1 MTEAMESVLRAL
13 LIGAGATAVLD
24 LWSLLLKRLFGVPTS
39 SWSMVGRWVGHF
51 RRGRFAHSSIAAA
64 EPVQGELALGWL
76 THYATGV
83 VYGGLLLALCGLE
96 WARQPT
102 LLPALIVGIATV
114 VAPFF
119 VMQPGMG
126 AGIAGSKTP
135 NPAQVRLRS
144 LMNHTVFGLG
154 LYLAAV
160 LAAIL
165 VPAR

>member
-24 LWSLLLKRLFGVPTS
+24 LWSMFLKRFFGVPAS
-39 SWSMVGRWVGHF
+39 SWNMVGRWVGHF
-51 RRGRFAHSSIAAA
+51 PRGRFKHASIAAA
-64 EPVQGELALGWL
+64 EPVKGELALGWL
-76 THYATGV
+76 THYATGI

-96 WARQPT
+96 WGRRPT
-102 LLPALIVGIATV
+102 MLPALIVGIATV

-144 LMNHTVFGLG
+144 LMNHTVFGVG
-154 LYLAAV
+154 LYLSAV
-160 LAAIL
+160 LTATL